1 MKEILQHLN
10 NKAFDN
16 RVRLGIM
23 SILMVND
30 WVDFSTFK
38 EMLNSLGGDKGMTD
52 GNLASHMATLE
63 KDGYIEIRKQFI
75 GKKPQTT
82 YSATILGRKA
92 FTDYLNALENLLK
105 NIG

>member
-1 MKEILQHLN
+1 MKDILQSLN

-23 SILMVND
+23 SMLMVND
-30 WVDFSTFK
+30 WVDFTTFK
-38 EMLNSLGGDKGMTD
+38 EMLDLSD
-52 GNLASHMATLE
+52 GNLSSHISTLE
-63 KDGYIEIRKQFI
+63 KENYIEVRKQFV

-82 YSATILGRKA
+82 YSATISGRKA
-92 FTDYLNALENLLK
+92 FTDYLTALENLLK